1 MNKEKMIQKLVEHD
15 VDNFDIRD
23 LADLFLYGMTG
34 YNDMSNEELKE
45 HYKNHFEEE
54 TK

>member
-1 MNKEKMIQKLVEHD
+1 MNKEKMIQKLVDHD

-23 LADLFLYGMTG
+23 LANLFLYGMTG

-45 HYKNHFEEE
+45 HYEFCFE
-54 TK
+54 KD